1 MKMLEEIDVYS
12 PDTNTINE
20 QQLQE
25 MKRVTN
31 NLKNHFKKEKLSS
44 IDLTSESH
52 SKLLTIE
59 DVPNEEEFESN
70 TQLKV
75 SHQNNQL
82 FILENTFKD
91 NCFHKKG
98 NSKVSSK
105 YTPIVGFNSQRL
117 L

>member
-1 MKMLEEIDVYS
+1 MLEDIDVYS

-20 QQLQE
+20 QQLEE

-44 IDLTSESH
+44 IDITNDSQ

-59 DVPNEEEFESN
+59 DVPNEEEYESN

-75 SHQNNQL
+75 SQQNNQL

-91 NCFHKKG
+91 NCFHKK
-98 NSKVSSK
+98 SSSK
-105 YTPIVGFNSQRL
+105 KYNK
-117 L
+117 